1 MTICSSEHGKQRGKE
16 RAMRIMVE
24 KCRYGGYNGEAEQTR
39 QATQGND
46 AVRSI
51 TRGKEERPGGGG
63 GAEG

>member
-1 MTICSSEHGKQRGKE
+1 MLCMTICSSEHGKQRGKE

-24 KCRYGGYNGEAEQTR
+24 KCRNGGYNGEAEQTR

-51 TRGKEERPGGGG
+51 TSGKEERPG
-63 GAEG
+63 A